1 MLNVPHQASKS
12 GHSRVVRI
20 THWLTTLAFV
30 ALVVSGY
37 VITMTHPRLYWGD
50 TGNQMTPAW
59 LTLPI
64 TQKFGESGWGR
75 SLHFLGAW
83 VLVLTGLV
91 YVAWSA
97 TAHHFARNLVPR
109 REEFSRSRVRSEISK
124 QLRWHVQRGVEYGL
138 TQKVSYLIVILL
150 LIPLAIL
157 TGLTLSPAVTAAYPW
172 LFSLFGGFQ
181 SARTIHFF
189 DSLVLVLFVLVHVIM
204 VVRSGFAH
212 QMRSMTLGRPSYGQH
227 PHLTTDAVSDGR

>member
-1 MLNVPHQASKS
+1 MSGDEAAHI

-20 THWLTTLAFV
+20 THWVTSAAFV

-50 TGNQMTPAW
+50 VGNELTPAW
-59 LTLPI
+59 LILPI
-64 TQKFGESGWGR
+64 PQKFGDSGWGR

-91 YVAWSA
+91 YAAWGALS
-97 TAHHFARNLVPR
+97 HHFARDLVPR
-109 REEFSRSRVRSEISK
+109 RQEFRPSHLRQELSK
-124 QLRWHVQRGVEYGL
+124 QRRWRVLRGAEYGL
-138 TQKVSYLIVILL
+138 TQKISYLIVVLL
-150 LIPLAIL
+150 LVPLSIL

-172 LFSLFGGFQ
+172 LFSMFGGFQ
-181 SARTIHFF
+181 SARTIHFL
-189 DSLVLVLFVLVHVIM
+189 DSLALVLFVIVHVIM

-212 QMRSMTLGRPSYGQH
+212 QMRSMIFGERSYERH

>member
-1 MLNVPHQASKS
+1 MVDDEASHI
-12 GHSRVVRI
+12 GHSSVVRI
-20 THWLTTLAFV
+20 THWVTTLAFV

-50 TGNQMTPAW
+50 VGNELTPAW

-64 TQKFGESGWGR
+64 PQKFGESGWGR

-83 VLVLTGLV
+83 ILVLTGIV
-91 YVAWSA
+91 YVAWSVMA
-97 TAHHFARNLVPR
+97 RHFARDLVPR
-109 REEFSRSRVRSEISK
+109 REELSSSHLRQEIRK
-124 QLRWHVQRGVEYGL
+124 QRRWHVLRGVEYGL
-138 TQKVSYLIVILL
+138 TQKISYLIVILL
-150 LIPLAIL
+150 LAPLAIL

-181 SARTIHFF
+181 SARTIHFL

-212 QMRSMTLGRPSYGQH
+212 QMRSMTLGDPSYGRH
-227 PHLTTDAVSDGR
+227 PHLTTDTVSDGR